1 MLLDNFAANLIVVI
15 IRKRVNILSIL
26 ENLRNTIT

>member
-1 MLLDNFAANLIVVI
+1 MLLNNFAANLTVAI
-15 IRKRVNILSIL
+15 IEKRVNILSIL